1 MMDRRQNET
10 TGSPQGEPVFLAV
23 GWIGRPHGVR
33 GEVTLYLTTDF
44 PERLQPEVQIFLGE
58 THIPMQIRARREHQ
72 GHLLLKFDGY
82 DTPEAVGELRN
93 QTVFVRADDRPP
105 LPEGEYYHHQIIGLQ
120 AIDEQGQIL
129 GKVTEILSTG
139 SNDVYV
145 VQPDTGA
152 EILLPATEE
161 VILDYDLEQG
171 HIRVHLLPG
180 LLLGE

>member
-1 MMDRRQNET
+1 MMDRRSDEN

-33 GEVTLYLTTDF
+33 GEVTLYLSTDF
-44 PERLQPEVQIFLGE
+44 PERLQPEVRIFLGE
-58 THIPMQIRARREHQ
+58 AHIPMLIRARREHQ

-82 DTPEAVGELRN
+82 DSPETVGGLRN

-145 VQPDTGA
+145 VQPDSGA

-161 VILDYDLEQG
+161 VILDYDLEHG

-180 LLLGE
+180 LLPGE